1 MIILLLNFFSLRLHL
16 VDIVSNTSQMFQ
28 SNMSHILL
36 LLSLEMWSPPTWGK
50 GKKKKKIWRNY
61 ILLTHWKKKWFPPV
75 IMTERRQNRNHKI
88 HKHTQN
94 FTEKLASILK
104 GWSSLNNNKKMKR
117 FSTSYTGFSSLWSWR
132 SRKDFNIYLR
142 GMGRTYIGEN
152 EGEGKDKGASFSWF
166 SLLERFSLF
175 VFMGG
180 WVWLVVVTFT
190 LKMIRTL
197 RIVILCKASYIFY
210 NNNFFF
216 VKWNCTT
223 PDHTRARVRD
233 GAMAYIKESHNFLKN
248 YRSCIIAFFFWGV
261 SNSKNRTLKKYSN
274 FNVALAI
281 VKSIT
286 HKQLRV
292 LTLQCYPLFLL

>member
-1 MIILLLNFFSLRLHL
+1 
-16 VDIVSNTSQMFQ
+16 
-28 SNMSHILL
+28 
-36 LLSLEMWSPPTWGK
+36 
-50 GKKKKKIWRNY
+50 
-61 ILLTHWKKKWFPPV
+61 
-75 IMTERRQNRNHKI
+75 
-88 HKHTQN
+88 
-94 FTEKLASILK
+94 
-104 GWSSLNNNKKMKR
+104 
-117 FSTSYTGFSSLWSWR
+117 
-132 SRKDFNIYLR
+132 
-142 GMGRTYIGEN
+142 MGGTYIGEN

-210 NNNFFF
+210 NNFFF

-223 PDHTRARVRD
+223 PDHTRARAHG

-286 HKQLRV
+286 HN
-292 LTLQCYPLFLL
+292 

>member
-1 MIILLLNFFSLRLHL
+1 MRERKEEEENMTKLYIAHSLKEEMISTCYYDR
-16 VDIVSNTSQMFQ
+16 VTSKYE
-28 SNMSHILL
+28 S
-36 LLSLEMWSPPTWGK
+36 
-50 GKKKKKIWRNY
+50 
-61 ILLTHWKKKWFPPV
+61 
-75 IMTERRQNRNHKI
+75 
-88 HKHTQN
+88 QN

-210 NNNFFF
+210 NNNFF
-216 VKWNCTT
+216 
-223 PDHTRARVRD
+223 
-233 GAMAYIKESHNFLKN
+233 L
-248 YRSCIIAFFFWGV
+248 
-261 SNSKNRTLKKYSN
+261 
-274 FNVALAI
+274 
-281 VKSIT
+281 
-286 HKQLRV
+286 
-292 LTLQCYPLFLL
+292 